1 MGVSEEGEGS
11 MLQVKVWDRDQCLE
25 LKTSGFGDKAEN
37 FGACKKSGSR
47 TLADERGSGFERI

>member
-37 FGACKKSGSR
+37 LGMQKV
-47 TLADERGSGFERI
+47 RI

>member
-1 MGVSEEGEGS
+1 MSEEGEGS